1 MDIRKNKTSP
11 TPVTSK
17 TAARLSRGPLRVPDN
32 GPAHCSVSRYN
43 RAFSLFGPYIRGG
56 FAGKPNSLKMAVN
69 QGNREKQ

>member
-1 MDIRKNKTSP
+1 
-11 TPVTSK
+11 
-17 TAARLSRGPLRVPDN
+17 VPDN